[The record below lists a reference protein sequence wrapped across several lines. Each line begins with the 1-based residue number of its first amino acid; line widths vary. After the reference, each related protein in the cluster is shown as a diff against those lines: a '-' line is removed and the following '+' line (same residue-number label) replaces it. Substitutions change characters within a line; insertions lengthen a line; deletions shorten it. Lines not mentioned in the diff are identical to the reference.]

1 MEFGVSC
8 GRVSR
13 IDFAAEA
20 EELGFDFC
28 WVGDS
33 PMLASNPWAALA
45 LISQRTRRMRIGTGV
60 AIPGLRSAPD
70 MANGIAT
77 INQLAPGRVF
87 FGIGTG
93 NTAMRTLGRPP
104 MRVKPFADYIRLVRA
119 LLRGEEVEYAE
130 DGDTHAIRFQRPG
143 HGNYDLSGP
152 IPIHVGGFGP
162 RAQAI
167 AGELGDG
174 LITGIPRGGT
184 IAEALANVRRGAER
198 AGRDLRDLDTFVTTA
213 LVNLIVLEPGE
224 ALDSERV
231 VQQLGP
237 SIMANVHYLVD
248 AARDVGMEPPDYI
261 RPIWDDYLAF
271 HESRDAKH
279 RHQLLHQSHYSYI
292 DEDEARFITP
302 ELVRAF
308 GIVGEPDQIIEQLE
322 ALEAQG
328 LDGIVFIPPGGNA
341 RGAYRDFARDVIAR
355 MRAG

>member
-1 MEFGVSC
+1 MQFGVSC

-13 IDFAAEA
+13 VEFATEA

-87 FGIGTG
+87 LGIGTG

-119 LLRGEEVEYAE
+119 LLHGEEVEYAE
-130 DGDTHAIRFQRPG
+130 DGDAHPIRFQRPG

-152 IPIHVGGFGP
+152 VPIHVGGFGP

-198 AGRDLRDLDTFVTTA
+198 AGRDLRDLDSFVTTA

-308 GIVGEPDQIIEQLE
+308 GIVGEPDQIIEQLD

-341 RGAYRDFARDVIAR
+341 RGAYRDFSRDVIAR
-355 MRAG
+355 MR

>member
-1 MEFGVSC
+1 MQFGVSC
-8 GRVSR
+8 GRVAR
-13 IDFAAEA
+13 VDFVAEA
-20 EELGFDFC
+20 EELGYDFC

-33 PMLASNPWAALA
+33 PMLASNPWAMLA
-45 LISQRTRRMRIGTGV
+45 LVAQRTHRMSIGTGV

-104 MRVKPFADYIRLVRA
+104 IRIKPFAEYIRLVRG
-119 LLRGEEVEYAE
+119 LLHGEEVEYAE
-130 DGDTHAIRFQRPG
+130 DGGAHAIRFQRPG
-143 HGNYDLSGP
+143 QGNYDLSGP

-162 RAQAI
+162 RAQAL

-184 IAEALANVRRGAER
+184 ISEALANVRHGAER
-198 AGRDLRDLDTFVTTA
+198 AGRVLDQFQTTA
-213 LVNLIVLEPGE
+213 LVNLMVLEPGE
-224 ALDSERV
+224 ALDSPRV

-248 AARDVGMEPPDYI
+248 AARDTGIEPPDYI

-279 RHQLLHQSHYSYI
+279 RHQMLHQSHYSYI

-302 ELVRAF
+302 EVVKAF
-308 GIVGEPDQIIEQLE
+308 GIVGAPEGIIEQLQ
-322 ALEAQG
+322 ALQAEG
-328 LDGIVFIPPGGNA
+328 LDAICFIPPGGNA
-341 RGAYRDFARDVIAR
+341 RVAYRDFATDVIAR
-355 MRAG
+355 MTAD

>member
-1 MEFGVSC
+1 MEFGISC
-8 GRVSR
+8 GRVTR
-13 IDFAAEA
+13 VDFVAEA
-20 EELGFDFC
+20 EELGYDFC

-45 LISQRTRRMRIGTGV
+45 LIAERTQHMRIGTGV
-60 AIPGLRSAPD
+60 AIPGLRTAPD
-70 MANGIAT
+70 MSNGIAT

-87 FGIGTG
+87 LGIGTG

-104 MRVKPFADYIRLVRA
+104 MRVQPFADYIRLVRS

-130 DGDTHAIRFQRPG
+130 DGDAHPIRFQRPG
-143 HGNYDLSGP
+143 QGNYDLSGP

-184 IAEALANVRRGAER
+184 ITEALANVRRGAER
-198 AGRDLRDLDTFVTTA
+198 AGRVLDQFQTTA

-224 ALDSERV
+224 ALDSPRV

-248 AARDVGMEPPDYI
+248 AARDTGIEPPDYI

-302 ELVRAF
+302 ELVQTF
-308 GIVGEPDQIIEQLE
+308 GIVGEPDAIIEQLN
-322 ALEAQG
+322 ALEAEG
-328 LDGIVFIPPGGNA
+328 LDAICFIPPGGNA
-341 RGAYRDFARDVIAR
+341 RGAYTAFAEDVIAR
-355 MRAG
+355 MR

>member
-1 MEFGVSC
+1 MEFGISC
-8 GRVSR
+8 GRVTR
-13 IDFAAEA
+13 VDFVSDAEA
-20 EELGFDFC
+20 LGYDFC

-45 LISQRTRRMRIGTGV
+45 LITERTQHMRIGTGV
-60 AIPGLRSAPD
+60 AIPGLRGAPD

-87 FGIGTG
+87 LGIGTG

-104 MRVKPFADYIRLVRA
+104 MRVKPFADYIRLVRG
-119 LLRGEEVEYAE
+119 LLHGEEVEYGE
-130 DGDTHAIRFQRPG
+130 DGDAHAIRFQRPG
-143 HGNYDLSGP
+143 QGNYDLTGP
-152 IPIHVGGFGP
+152 IPIHIGGFGP

-184 IAEALANVRRGAER
+184 ITEALANVRRGAER
-198 AGRDLRDLDTFVTTA
+198 AGRVLDQFQTTA
-213 LVNLIVLEPGE
+213 LVNLMVLEPGE
-224 ALDSERV
+224 APDSPRV

-248 AARDVGMEPPDYI
+248 AARDTGIEPPDYI

-302 ELVRAF
+302 ELVKTF
-308 GIVGEPDQIIEQLE
+308 GIVGDPDAIIEQLN
-322 ALEAQG
+322 ALEAEG
-328 LDGIVFIPPGGNA
+328 LDAICFIPPGGNA
-341 RGAYRDFARDVIAR
+341 RGAYRAFAEDVIAR
-355 MRAG
+355 MR

>member
-1 MEFGVSC
+1 MEFGISC
-8 GRVSR
+8 GRVTR
-13 IDFAAEA
+13 VDFVSDAEA
-20 EELGFDFC
+20 LGFDFC

-45 LISQRTRRMRIGTGV
+45 LITERTQHMRIGTGV
-60 AIPGLRSAPD
+60 AIPGLRGAPD

-87 FGIGTG
+87 LGIGTG

-104 MRVKPFADYIRLVRA
+104 MRVKPFADYIRLVRG
-119 LLRGEEVEYAE
+119 LLHGEEVEYAE
-130 DGDTHAIRFQRPG
+130 DGDAHAIRFQRPG
-143 HGNYDLSGP
+143 QGNYDLSGP
-152 IPIHVGGFGP
+152 IPIHIGGFGP

-184 IAEALANVRRGAER
+184 ITEALANVRRGAER
-198 AGRDLRDLDTFVTTA
+198 AGRVLDQFQTTA
-213 LVNLIVLEPGE
+213 LVNLMVLEPGE
-224 ALDSERV
+224 APDSPRV

-248 AARDVGMEPPDYI
+248 AARDTGIEPPDYI

-302 ELVRAF
+302 ELVKTF
-308 GIVGEPDQIIEQLE
+308 GIVGEPDSIIEQLN
-322 ALEAQG
+322 ALEAEG
-328 LDGIVFIPPGGNA
+328 LDAICFIPPGGNA
-341 RGAYRDFARDVIAR
+341 RDAYRAFAEDVIVR
-355 MRAG
+355 MRSG

>member
-1 MEFGVSC
+1 MEFGISC
-8 GRVSR
+8 GRVTR
-13 IDFAAEA
+13 VDFVAEA
-20 EELGFDFC
+20 EELGYHFC

-33 PMLASNPWAALA
+33 PMLASNPWAVLA
-45 LISQRTRRMRIGTGV
+45 LIAQRTRRISIGTGV

-93 NTAMRTLGRPP
+93 NTAMRTLGRAP
-104 MRVKPFADYIRLVRA
+104 MRVKPFAEYIRLVRA
-119 LLRGEEVEYAE
+119 LLRGEEIEYAD
-130 DGDTHAIRFQRPG
+130 DGSAHAIRFQRPG
-143 HGNYDLSGP
+143 QGNYELRP
-152 IPIHVGGFGP
+152 HIPIHVGGFGP
-162 RAQAI
+162 RAQAL

-174 LITGIPRGGT
+174 LITGIPRGGS

-198 AGRDLRDLDTFVTTA
+198 AGRVLDGFFTTA
-213 LVNLIVLEPGE
+213 LVNLMVLEPGE
-224 ALDSERV
+224 AVDSERV

-248 AARDVGMEPPDYI
+248 AARDVGIEPPAYV

-279 RHQLLHQSHYSYI
+279 RHQMLHQSHYSYI

-308 GIVGEPDQIIEQLE
+308 GIVGEPDEIIEQLK
-322 ALEAQG
+322 ALEAEG
-328 LDGIVFIPPGGNA
+328 LDAICFIPPGGDA
-341 RGAYRDFARDVIAR
+341 RGVYRAFAEDVIAR
-355 MRAG
+355 MRA

>member
-1 MEFGVSC
+1 MQFGISC
-8 GRVSR
+8 GRVTR
-13 IDFAAEA
+13 VDFVSDAEA
-20 EELGFDFC
+20 LGYDFC

-45 LISQRTRRMRIGTGV
+45 LIAERTQRMRIGTGV
-60 AIPGLRSAPD
+60 AIPGLHTAPD

-87 FGIGTG
+87 LGIGTG

-104 MRVKPFADYIRLVRA
+104 MRVQPFADYIRLVRG

-130 DGDTHAIRFQRPG
+130 DGDVHPIRFQRPG
-143 HGNYDLSGP
+143 QGSYDLSGP

-162 RAQAI
+162 RAQAL

-184 IAEALANVRRGAER
+184 ITEALANVRRGAER
-198 AGRDLRDLDTFVTTA
+198 AGRVLDQFQTTA
-213 LVNLIVLEPGE
+213 LVNLMVLEPGE
-224 ALDSERV
+224 ALDSPRV

-248 AARDVGMEPPDYI
+248 AARDTGMAPPDYI

-302 ELVRAF
+302 ELVQTF
-308 GIVGEPDQIIEQLE
+308 GIVGDPDAIIEQLN
-322 ALEAQG
+322 ALEAEG
-328 LDGIVFIPPGGNA
+328 LDAICFIPPGGNA
-341 RGAYRDFARDVIAR
+341 RGAYRAFAEDVIAR